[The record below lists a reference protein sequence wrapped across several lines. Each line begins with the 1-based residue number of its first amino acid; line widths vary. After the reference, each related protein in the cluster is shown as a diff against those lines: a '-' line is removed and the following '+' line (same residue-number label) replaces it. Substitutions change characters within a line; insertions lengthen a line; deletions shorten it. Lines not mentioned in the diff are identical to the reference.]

1 MGINFDLAGKVYD
14 TVRTTPTAAQIEA
27 YARAAGDD
35 NPRYAAGPRQV
46 APPVFAVVPA
56 FPSLIG
62 GPVADPDLGLDDPL
76 AILHG
81 EQAFVFHRPLR
92 PGEELTLAPA
102 LERVEDKGR
111 HALFVTRV
119 AIGHRGEPVADLAA
133 TIVVR
138 GGGSGRPRPPSEPTA
153 PAVDRRHR
161 FDVASRVD
169 EDMPQR
175 YAAASGDHNPIHLDD
190 GVARAV
196 GLPGRINHGL
206 GTLAL
211 VAGPLLDRLAGG
223 DPERLRAMRVR
234 FTGMVFPG
242 DDLTTSVW
250 SGAAVEFETRRDDGS
265 TVMSGT
271 MEVEGG

>member
-1 MGINFDLAGKVYD
+1 MAINFDLAGKAYD
-14 TVRTTPTAAQIEA
+14 TVTVTPTAAQIEA
-27 YARAAGDD
+27 YARAAGDG
-35 NPRYAAGPRQV
+35 NPRYAVGPGQI

-62 GPVADPDLGLDDPL
+62 GPVADPDLGVEDPL
-76 AILHG
+76 TILHG
-81 EQAFVFHRPLR
+81 EQGFVFHRPLR

-111 HALFVTRV
+111 NALIVTGV
-119 AIGHRGEPVADLAA
+119 AITCGTEPVADLTA

-138 GGGSGRPRPPSEPTA
+138 GGGSGRPRPPAA
-153 PAVDRRHR
+153 PAPDAARGRHR
-161 FDVASRVD
+161 FDFACRVE

-190 GVARAV
+190 EVARAV

-211 VAGPLLDRLAGG
+211 VAGPLLDRVAGG
-223 DPERLRAMRVR
+223 DPVRLRALRVR
-234 FTGMVFPG
+234 FTGMVRPG

-250 SGAAVEFETRRDDGS
+250 DGVEFATRRPDGAVVLTGS
-265 TVMSGT
+265 
-271 MEVEGG
+271 VEAEGV

>member
-1 MGINFDLAGKVYD
+1 MPINFDLAAKAYD
-14 TVRTTPTAAQIEA
+14 TVSVTSTAGQIEA
-27 YARAAGDD
+27 YARAAADD
-35 NPRYAAGPRQV
+35 NPRYAAGPGQV

-62 GPVADPDLGLDDPL
+62 GPVADPELGLEDPL

-81 EQAFVFHRPLR
+81 EQGFVFHRPLR
-92 PGEELTLAPA
+92 PGEEITLAPS

-111 HALFVTRV
+111 NALLMTAVSMS
-119 AIGHRGEPVADLAA
+119 HRGEPVADLAA

-138 GGGSGRPRPPSEPTA
+138 GGGSGHARPRSA
-153 PAVDRRHR
+153 PAVPAAPPRPL
-161 FDVASRVD
+161 FEVASRVD

-190 GVARAV
+190 RVARAV

-211 VAGPLLDRLAGG
+211 VAGRLLDRLAGG
-223 DPERLRAMRVR
+223 EPERLRSLRVR

-250 SGAAVEFETRRDDGS
+250 PTARFETRRADG
-265 TVMSGT
+265 TAVMAGSL
-271 MEVEGG
+271 EIEGG